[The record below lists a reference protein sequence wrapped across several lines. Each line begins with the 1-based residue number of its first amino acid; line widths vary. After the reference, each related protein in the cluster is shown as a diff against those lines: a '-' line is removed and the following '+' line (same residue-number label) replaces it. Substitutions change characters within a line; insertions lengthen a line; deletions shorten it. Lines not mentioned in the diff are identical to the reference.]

1 MNLHFIKKAY
11 ISNTKNEFC
20 EKYYEHTHPICKEAL
35 GTLTLVEIPL
45 LTKAEGVKA
54 AAVAKTVE
62 RARVVNFMI
71 VVEWL
76 ATENGHILV
85 V

>member
-1 MNLHFIKKAY
+1 
-11 ISNTKNEFC
+11 
-20 EKYYEHTHPICKEAL
+20 
-35 GTLTLVEIPL
+35 LVEIPL
-45 LTKAEGVKA
+45 LTNAEGVKA